1 MTDLLSLVLT
11 LRPTQ
16 PAPAPPPLGRAAHAL
31 ALEALRR
38 ADHALA
44 QSVHD
49 ASGPKPFTAS
59 GLVGPWHD
67 GLLPAETYT
76 LRFTALTAPIA
87 GAFRRAL
94 EPGGLWANGAILTL
108 AECTLQVE
116 SASVDGH
123 PWAGATT
130 YEALSAP
137 WLLGRRVPEPRLTL
151 RFASPTVFK
160 SGGRHVPVPLPQW
173 VWGSLIEKW
182 NAFAPVALPAE
193 TRRFAEECLA
203 LTAYNLRTRMTPFKD
218 GGLRPGAVGVA
229 RYTALNRDRYWLS
242 VMHLLAE
249 FAFFAGV
256 GVGVTMGLGQCR
268 QESGSP
274 GDEPPERGP
283 RAALDAL

>member
-1 MTDLLSLVLT
+1 
-11 LRPTQ
+11 
-16 PAPAPPPLGRAAHAL
+16 
-31 ALEALRR
+31 
-38 ADHALA
+38 
-44 QSVHD
+44 
-49 ASGPKPFTAS
+49 
-59 GLVGPWHD
+59 
-67 GLLPAETYT
+67 
-76 LRFTALTAPIA
+76 
-87 GAFRRAL
+87 
-94 EPGGLWANGAILTL
+94 
-108 AECTLQVE
+108 
-116 SASVDGH
+116 
-123 PWAGATT
+123 
-130 YEALSAP
+130 
-137 WLLGRRVPEPRLTL
+137 
-151 RFASPTVFK
+151 
-160 SGGRHVPVPLPQW
+160 
-173 VWGSLIEKW
+173 KW